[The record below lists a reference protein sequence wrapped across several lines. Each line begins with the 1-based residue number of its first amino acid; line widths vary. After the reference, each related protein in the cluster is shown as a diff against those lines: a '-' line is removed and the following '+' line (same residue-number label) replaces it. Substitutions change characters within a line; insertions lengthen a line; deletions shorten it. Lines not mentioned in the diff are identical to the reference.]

1 MFYKRKLIKMIPKKI
16 HYVWVGNNPKSQL
29 ILNCIESWKT
39 QLPDYELIEWGN
51 ESIKDIDIPYLH
63 EAYEHKKWA
72 FVSDVIRLYALYTQG
87 GIYLDTDVEVR
98 DSFNSFLEHDFF
110 SGYELHNNIYSP
122 IVTAVMGASPQ
133 NSIIKDLLDN
143 YKCNSFITDKNRFNL
158 LPNTA
163 RVTKYFE
170 QKFKIAPPYDGET
183 TLYLTENSII
193 YPYYFF
199 CTPKKNKP
207 NYSIHLFDGSWIPGF
222 SRRDKITFA
231 GYSIARFKRVAN
243 NEILDLGISD
253 QIILI
258 INVSKNKKF
267 ALIRNG

>member
-1 MFYKRKLIKMIPKKI
+1 MIPKKI
-16 HYVWVGNNPKSQL
+16 HYVWVGNSPKSQL

-98 DSFNSFLEHDFF
+98 DSFNSFLKHDFF

-122 IVTAVMGASPQ
+122 IVTAVMGARPQ

-143 YKCNSFITDKNRFNL
+143 YKLNSFITDKNRFNL

-170 QKFKIAPPYDGET
+170 QKFKISPPYDGET
-183 TLYLTENSII
+183 TLYLTENSVI

-222 SRRDKITFA
+222 ARRDKVTFA
-231 GYSIARFKRVAN
+231 GYSITRFKRVAN
-243 NEILDLGISD
+243 NETLDLGIND